1 MSDHDDMSTPSD
13 SNDDFM
19 VMQDEEQEDE
29 DEDEDDTDSEIDEE
43 PLDPM
48 SLWAIFMFFFLDIF
62 FK

>member
-1 MSDHDDMSTPSD
+1 MSTPSD

-19 VMQDEEQEDE
+19 VMRDEEQEDE

-48 SLWAIFMFFFLDIF
+48 SL
-62 FK
+62 